1 MESISSPP
9 FSIEFQFLEAR
20 IPKLFM
26 ELSINEEEEGG
37 ERERKQFEHL
47 QEIVGQGR

>member
-26 ELSINEEEEGG
+26 ELSINEEEGG

>member
-26 ELSINEEEEGG
+26 ELSINKEGG

-47 QEIVGQGR
+47 QEIVEQGR